1 MLSLAPLFSSGVND
15 PGYNNYREFV
25 QLGTRSQQGWPKF
38 PATLM
43 INKMKKDPHP
53 PEFYKGLELFNREF
67 YFECHDVWEEIWGDA
82 KGKNKIFYQ
91 ALIMSAVSLYH
102 FGNENLVGALSCYQK
117 ALHQFRQLPDHFLRL
132 DIRAF
137 VESLSEFYRGTSS
150 GEMGLNDEKLQK
162 LRPRIVLEDDI

>member
-1 MLSLAPLFSSGVND
+1 MT
-15 PGYNNYREFV
+15 E
-25 QLGTRSQQGWPKF
+25 
-38 PATLM
+38 
-43 INKMKKDPHP
+43 DPHP

-117 ALHQFRQLPDHFLRL
+117 AVYQFNQLPDHFIRL
-132 DIRAF
+132 DIRTF
-137 VESLSEFYRGTSS
+137 VESLSEFYRGMSA
-150 GEMGLNDEKLQK
+150 DETLLTKELLRK
-162 LRPRIVLEDDI
+162 PRPRILLEDEIG